1 MKKYFVL
8 PVAVLLGALSLSSC
22 SESSD
27 GNNDNGNTNF
37 EIVKTSP
44 LVDDDAYPTNIT
56 EANYSKNTFGSTAMN
71 ACEELGNQ
79 LGKANE
85 VIGKAKLSDVQ
96 RDYLYKVLENVVSNV
111 IVPTYTQLADE
122 TEALEQTLHGLTTAT
137 ITQAKINSACADFK
151 EARKYWERSEAFLGG
166 AAADFDVDPTIDS
179 WPLNRSLL
187 LTYLASGR
195 TDFSDEEIEDA
206 TILGFHALEFLLFRN
221 GQPRKVA
228 EFQGND
234 TYKGFENIS
243 GASEL
248 AYAQRICTVLKER
261 TFQLQVAWEGE
272 TTKNASRLAIVKAA
286 GLEYQT
292 EKGLSFGDNLK
303 LAGKNSK
310 STFPDLTDAITQ
322 LLSADEGSCFAI
334 CNEVGTAKIANPFA
348 NADIAYVES
357 PYSYNSITDFA
368 DNIRSIRNIWLGS
381 TNKTAN
387 DYSFHTFFAS
397 VNKATT
403 NSALESGYVAAISSI
418 SNMPAPFVKYCSVL
432 SGKAFDDPENWDSTS
447 GEEE

>member
-8 PVAVLLGALSLSSC
+8 PMAVLLGALSLSSC
-22 SESSD
+22 SESD
-27 GNNDNGNTNF
+27 DDNNTTNGF
-37 EIVKTSP
+37 DIVKTDPIVDQDSYSP
-44 LVDDDAYPTNIT
+44 NIT
-56 EANYSKNTFGSTAMN
+56 EANYKENTFGNTAMD
-71 ACEELGNQ
+71 ACEELGIQ

-85 VIGKAKLSDVQ
+85 VIGKAKLSSVQ
-96 RDYLYKVLENVVSNV
+96 RDYLYKVLDNVVSNV
-111 IVPTYTQLADE
+111 IVPTYTKLADE
-122 TEALEQTLHGLTTAT
+122 TEALEKTLHGLTTAT
-137 ITQAKINSACADFK
+137 ITQQQINSACADFK

-166 AAADFDVDPTIDS
+166 AASDFDVDPTIDS

-248 AYAQRICTVLKER
+248 AYAQRICTLLKER

-272 TTKNASRLAIVKAA
+272 TTKNASRLAVVKAA

-303 LAGKNSK
+303 LAGKDSK
-310 STFPDLTDAITQ
+310 STFPDLTDAIAQ
-322 LLSADEGSCFAI
+322 LLSVDEGSCFAI

-397 VNKATT
+397 VNKA
-403 NSALESGYVAAISSI
+403 SANKSLEDSYVSAISGI
-418 SNMPAPFVKYCSVL
+418 SNMPAPFVKYCSIL
-432 SGKAFDDPENWDSTS
+432 SGKEFDDPDNWDSTS
-447 GEEE
+447 GEE